1 MDTNALRAATKA
13 KRNQL
18 PAETIVNASLEI
30 ASRLWRLPLLSRAR
44 RIAAYYAIGGEVDCQ
59 FAINSAWE
67 RGRDVFLPV
76 LHRQELMFAPY
87 SPNSEFLRNKY
98 GIPEPIYPKGHFIH
112 PREMDVVL
120 APLVAFDTNGNRVG
134 IGGGYYDRSFRFM
147 RDRKQW
153 TRPHLIGLAHEF
165 QKVPQIKACSWDV
178 PLQKVVTENKI
189 YTF

>member
-1 MDTNALRAATKA
+1 MDTNALRASIKA

-18 PAETIVNASLEI
+18 PAETIVNASLEVS
-30 ASRLWRLPLLSRAR
+30 SRLWRLPLLSRAR

-76 LHRQELMFAPY
+76 LHGQELMFAPY
-87 SPNSEFLRNKY
+87 SPNSECLRNKY

-134 IGGGYYDRSFRFM
+134 MGGGYYDRSFRFM

-165 QKVPQIKACSWDV
+165 QKVPQIKACSWDI

>member
-1 MDTNALRAATKA
+1 MDTNALRASIKA

-18 PAETIVNASLEI
+18 PAETIVNASLEVS
-30 ASRLWRLPLLSRAR
+30 SRLWRLPLLSRAR

-76 LHRQELMFAPY
+76 LHGQELMFAPY
-87 SPNSEFLRNKY
+87 SPNSEILRNKY

-112 PREMDVVL
+112 PREIDVVL

-134 IGGGYYDRSFRFM
+134 MGGGYYDRSFRFM

>member
-1 MDTNALRAATKA
+1 MDTNALRASTKA

-30 ASRLWRLPLLSRAR
+30 SSQLWRLPLLSRAR
-44 RIAAYYAIGGEVDCQ
+44 RIAAYYAIGAEVDCQ
-59 FAINSAWE
+59 FAVNSAWE

-76 LHRQELMFAPY
+76 LHGQQLMFAIY
-87 SPNSEFLRNKY
+87 SPNSEFLPNKY
-98 GIPEPIYPKGHFIH
+98 GIPEPIYLKGHLIH
-112 PREMDVVL
+112 PRKIDVVL
-120 APLVAFDTNGNRVG
+120 APLVAFDTNGNRIG
-134 IGGGYYDRSFRFM
+134 MGGGYYDRSFRFM

-153 TRPHLIGLAHEF
+153 TRPHLIGLAYEF

-178 PLQKVVTENKI
+178 PLQKVVTENRI

>member
-1 MDTNALRAATKA
+1 MDTNALRASTKA

-30 ASRLWRLPLLSRAR
+30 SSQLWRLPLLSRAR

-59 FAINSAWE
+59 FAVNSAWE

-76 LHRQELMFAPY
+76 LHGQQLMFAIY
-87 SPNSEFLRNKY
+87 SPNSEFLPNKY
-98 GIPEPIYPKGHFIH
+98 GIPEPIYPKGHLIH
-112 PREMDVVL
+112 PREIDVVL
-120 APLVAFDTNGNRVG
+120 APLVAFDTNGNRIG
-134 IGGGYYDRSFRFM
+134 MGGGYYDRSFRFM

-153 TRPHLIGLAHEF
+153 TRPHLIGLAYEF

-178 PLQKVVTENKI
+178 PLQKVVTENRI